1 MTRFP
6 RYPVWSRG
14 KSLHGWESCFHKNK
28 RDCSTI
34 PSSMGEL
41 RALDS
46 SPRRSSRRYF
56 SWLSRASIS
65 FWRTNFPLCREFH
78 SLHHPFGILFHV
90 RFSSPWSEAK
100 RLLLYHSESDF
111 RRILFWP
118 TACREFLNY
127 ERTRRF
133 LVLIF
138 FSKGLNLAKIEEE
151 EGKYDLFRN

>member
-41 RALDS
+41 RALGS

-100 RLLLYHSESDF
+100 RLFLYHSDL
-111 RRILFWP
+111 RRILFCMSRIFELRTNEKIFGP
-118 TACREFLNY
+118 YFLLQRFKLGEDRGRGREIWF
-127 ERTRRF
+127 
-133 LVLIF
+133 I
-138 FSKGLNLAKIEEE
+138 S
-151 EGKYDLFRN
+151 

>member
-28 RDCSTI
+28 RDDPLFDGRITRAWLFPEKELEEVFFLAFPSFDFFLTYEFSPMPRI
-34 PSSMGEL
+34 SLPSS
-41 RALDS
+41 
-46 SPRRSSRRYF
+46 
-56 SWLSRASIS
+56 S
-65 FWRTNFPLCREFH
+65 FWYFISRSIFFPVKR
-78 SLHHPFGILFHV
+78 
-90 RFSSPWSEAK
+90 SEASSS
-100 RLLLYHSESDF
+100 LSLGNQICDVYYF
-111 RRILFWP
+111 
-118 TACREFLNY
+118 ACREFLNY